1 MNSDA
6 LSKKEKFF
14 DRWAPNYDC
23 LLTTVFYQAIHKRLL
38 EYIELPEQPYVLD
51 IGCGTGRLL
60 NRLAIQ
66 FPTLQGIGVD
76 LSTEMIHQA
85 QQRNQHGVRL
95 DYRHGNVE
103 CLPFAEEQFDAVFS
117 TISFLHYLNPQQ
129 VMLEVKRVLRPR
141 GRFYLADTAVR
152 EDIGAD
158 YIPFFTGG
166 MRFYSYQRREQLG
179 RAAGLECLSHH
190 YLLGAVLLTVFAA

>member
-1 MNSDA
+1 MNSDR

-38 EYIELPEQPYVLD
+38 EYVELPEQPKVLD

-60 NRLAIQ
+60 NRLATNYL
-66 FPTLQGIGVD
+66 TLQGNGID
-76 LSTEMIHQA
+76 LSREMIHQA
-85 QQRNQHGVRL
+85 QQCNQHGVRL
-95 DYRHGNVE
+95 TYTQGNVE
-103 CLPFAEEQFDAVFS
+103 SLPFAEEQFDAVFS
-117 TISFLHYLNPQQ
+117 TISFLHYLNPEQ
-129 VMLEVKRVLRPR
+129 VMLEIKRVLRSS
-141 GRFYLADTAVR
+141 GCFYLVDTAVR
-152 EDIGAD
+152 DDISGD

-166 MRFYSYQRREQLG
+166 LRFYSHQRREQLG

-190 YLLGAVLLTVFAA
+190 YLLGSVLLTIFAA